1 MSRFERWTLHLS
13 SLLVGG
19 TGLVYAWMAYL
30 ARPADPYA
38 VVNHP
43 WQPHVQ
49 HLHVLAA
56 PLLVFAAGLIWQRHV
71 MQHWKKGVQGRRRS
85 GLSLILTL
93 VPMVASGYLIQTA
106 TGEGWRQAWVVV
118 HLVASGLWLVGY
130 LVHQASPA
138 WAAWRRL
145 RRRRANVLVFASGP
159 ARSAAAPSPP
169 RPADAIPLARAA
181 GERDR
186 G

>member
-43 WQPHVQ
+43 WQPMVQ
-49 HLHVLAA
+49 HLHVLVA

-71 MQHWKKGVQGRRRS
+71 MQHWKKGVKGRRRS
-85 GLSLILTL
+85 GLSLILTM
-93 VPMVASGYLIQTA
+93 VPMVASGYLIQTT

-130 LVHQASPA
+130 LAHQVSPA

-145 RRRRANVLVFASGP
+145 QRRRRANVLTFVAGPSRSSLHGP
-159 ARSAAAPSPP
+159 A
-169 RPADAIPLARAA
+169 RPADASPLARAA